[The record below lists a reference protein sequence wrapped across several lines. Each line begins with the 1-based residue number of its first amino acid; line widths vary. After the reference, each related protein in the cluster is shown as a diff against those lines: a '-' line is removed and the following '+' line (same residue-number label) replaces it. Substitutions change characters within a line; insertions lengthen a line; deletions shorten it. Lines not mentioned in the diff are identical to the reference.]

1 MLPAQPNQSLLDGLA
16 CLQALAM
23 REEPVGSRE
32 MARLLGLDP
41 TRVNRLLKTLAAVG
55 LAEQDENRKYRP
67 GPGIHVLAAQS
78 LFGSGLIRRAL
89 GPLESLHRFGFIVAM
104 GVLWRDQMCYLYHA
118 ESDMPTS
125 AGLGRTGLYPAI
137 ASGLGMAL
145 LAHQPEAELRRLY
158 SKPSPDPAQQVE
170 PPSLDGEGGLLEQ
183 LDQIRSQGYA
193 FIRSLDKRGN
203 RTLGIPIG
211 TPPYAAVGLSGH
223 INQRDIPK
231 LVAALREAAETIQV
245 GE

>member
-16 CLQALAM
+16 CLQALTM
-23 REEPVGSRE
+23 RTEPIGSRE

-67 GPGIHVLAAQS
+67 GPGIHALAAQS

-89 GPLESLHRFGFIVAM
+89 GPLESLHRFGFIVAL

-118 ESDMPTS
+118 EADFPV
-125 AGLGRTGLYPAI
+125 ARGLGRTGLYPAV

-145 LAHQPEAELRRLY
+145 LAHQPEAEVRRLY
-158 SKPSPDPAQQVE
+158 AKRTE
-170 PPSLDGEGGLLEQ
+170 PPLLDGEGGILEQ
-183 LDQIRSQGYA
+183 LDQIRTQGYA
-193 FIRSLDKRGN
+193 LVRSNDKRGH
-203 RTLGIPIG
+203 RTLGIPLG
-211 TPPYAAVGLSGH
+211 QPPYAAIGLSGH
-223 INQRDIPK
+223 IYQRDVPK
-231 LVAALREAAETIQV
+231 LVAALRETVEEIS
-245 GE
+245 GEGNK

>member
-16 CLQALAM
+16 CLQALTM
-23 REEPVGSRE
+23 HKEPIGSRE
-32 MARLLGLDP
+32 LARQLGLDP

-118 ESDMPTS
+118 EDAVPLA
-125 AGLGRTGLYPAI
+125 AGLGKTGLYPAV

-145 LAHQPEAELRRLY
+145 LAHQPEAEVRRLY
-158 SKPSPDPAQQVE
+158 AKRTERPL
-170 PPSLDGEGGLLEQ
+170 LDGEDGILVR
-183 LDQIRSQGYA
+183 LDQIRTQGYA
-193 FIRSLDKRGN
+193 LIRSNDKRGH
-203 RTLGIPIG
+203 RTLGIPVG
-211 TPPYAAVGLSGH
+211 TPPYAAIGLSGH
-223 INQRDIPK
+223 INQRDVPK
-231 LVAALREAAETIQV
+231 LVAALREAADQIHGSE
-245 GE
+245 GRK